1 MPHLLLVEGHAGVRD
16 ALARRLRRV
25 YTVTAVGGL
34 GAACA
39 ALRQLPPAAVIVN
52 PRTVAARPDDVLA
65 LLRLADRP
73 VIVLTSSLL
82 AGEEGRLLRAG
93 ASAILLKG
101 RPFDE
106 LLARIEATLG
116 GAPPVPPR

>member
-1 MPHLLLVEGHAGVRD
+1 MRHLLLVEGHAGVRD

-39 ALRQLPPAAVIVN
+39 ALRQLPPAAVSSSADGGG
-52 PRTVAARPDDVLA
+52 AA
-65 LLRLADRP
+65 
-73 VIVLTSSLL
+73 
-82 AGEEGRLLRAG
+82 GRRAG
-93 ASAILLKG
+93 AAAARRPAGDRAHLLAARGRGGAAAPRRRVGLLLKG